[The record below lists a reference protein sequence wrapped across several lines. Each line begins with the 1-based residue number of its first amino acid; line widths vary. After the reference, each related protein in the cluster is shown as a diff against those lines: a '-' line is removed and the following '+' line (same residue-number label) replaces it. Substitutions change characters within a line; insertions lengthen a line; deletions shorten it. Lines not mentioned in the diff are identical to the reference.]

1 MEGYLMKILRFF
13 LGIVLSFSLIF
24 IALISS
30 VEIAAYSDFSFYEKE
45 YNKYAVTSS
54 VDISMPELMNVTKDM
69 MAYLKGDR
77 EKLSDIQANIGG
89 TYITFFN
96 EREVLH
102 MEDVR
107 GLFIGAV
114 YLRYILVF
122 ISIICIIF
130 AKISRVRISHF
141 LSNVLIFGTL
151 ITLAL
156 TDILVFLIAG
166 DFEKYFIIFHHI
178 FFNNDLWMLDP
189 ATDNLINIV
198 PQGFFM
204 DMSKRIVIIFS
215 AFILSMIGSGAVL
228 KKIFK

>member
-1 MEGYLMKILRFF
+1 MKILRFF
-13 LGIVLSFSLIF
+13 SGIVLSFSLIF

-45 YNKYAVTSS
+45 YNKYAVRSS

-77 EKLSDIQANIGG
+77 EKLSDIKATIGG
-89 TYITFFN
+89 IPDTPFFN

-130 AKISRVRISHF
+130 AKISRGRISHF
-141 LSNVLIFGTL
+141 LSNVLIYGTF

-156 TDILVFLIAG
+156 TGILVFLIAG

-215 AFILSMIGSGAVL
+215 AFILLMIGSGVVL

>member
-1 MEGYLMKILRFF
+1 M
-13 LGIVLSFSLIF
+13 
-24 IALISS
+24 
-30 VEIAAYSDFSFYEKE
+30 EIAAYSDFSFYEKE
-45 YNKYAVTSS
+45 YNKYAVRSS

-77 EKLSDIQANIGG
+77 EKLSDIKATIGG
-89 TYITFFN
+89 IPDTPFFN

-130 AKISRVRISHF
+130 AKISRGRISHF
-141 LSNVLIFGTL
+141 LSNVLIYGTL

-156 TDILVFLIAG
+156 TGILVFLIAG

-215 AFILSMIGSGAVL
+215 AFILLMIGSGVVL

>member
-1 MEGYLMKILRFF
+1 MKILRFF
-13 LGIVLSFSLIF
+13 SGIVLSFSLIF

-89 TYITFFN
+89 TYIPFFN

-114 YLRYILVF
+114 YL
-122 ISIICIIF
+122 
-130 AKISRVRISHF
+130 F
-141 LSNVLIFGTL
+141 LHMIN
-151 ITLAL
+151 
-156 TDILVFLIAG
+156 
-166 DFEKYFIIFHHI
+166 FE
-178 FFNNDLWMLDP
+178 
-189 ATDNLINIV
+189 
-198 PQGFFM
+198 
-204 DMSKRIVIIFS
+204 R
-215 AFILSMIGSGAVL
+215 
-228 KKIFK
+228 

>member
-1 MEGYLMKILRFF
+1 MKILRFF
-13 LGIVLSFSLIF
+13 SGIVLSFSLIF

-77 EKLSDIQANIGG
+77 EKLSDIKATIGG
-89 TYITFFN
+89 IPDTPFFN

-130 AKISRVRISHF
+130 AKISRGRISHF
-141 LSNVLIFGTL
+141 FSNVLIYGTL
-151 ITLAL
+151 ITLAF
-156 TDILVFLIAG
+156 TGILVFLIAG

-215 AFILSMIGSGAVL
+215 AFILLMIGSGVVL